1 MVGHPV
7 GQAAIVKRG
16 EDTRATRT
24 VRERKCVARQ
34 FRPRMRPRSVLL
46 FFFWHLTQCN
56 PFTSGAPHPRDMS
69 HDTPRD
75 ATTVVVCSRPVPA
88 PASGPGSTLNMI
100 HPEPHTRNKS
110 ERRAVSGV
118 FIFHIY
124 VRARTACR
132 TATARTF
139 ARPDRISP
147 RPRPPH
153 MPVPLRARTPH
164 THTPGQATVYMAYAV
179 SRTFDSLAAHALASA
194 QSAYYPPTATQAA
207 SALTPPHPR
216 VGHDSPGRGPACRSR
231 WSRES

>member
-75 ATTVVVCSRPVPA
+75 ATTVVVCSRPVR
-88 PASGPGSTLNMI
+88 SGVNTQ
-100 HPEPHTRNKS
+100 HTPEPHTRKKRTKS
-110 ERRAVSGV
+110 RIRGIHISYIRPRPHRMPHRHRA
-118 FIFHIY
+118 H
-124 VRARTACR
+124 VRQTRSDIP
-132 TATARTF
+132 ATPPPPH
-139 ARPDRISP
+139 ARPSPSPHTAHPHTRASNRIHGLRSIAHIRLTCGP
-147 RPRPPH
+147 RPRFRPIRILPTHRHPSRKRTHAPP
-153 MPVPLRARTPH
+153 PPSRARF
-164 THTPGQATVYMAYAV
+164 PGK
-179 SRTFDSLAAHALASA
+179 RTCLPLALV
-194 QSAYYPPTATQAA
+194 T
-207 SALTPPHPR
+207 
-216 VGHDSPGRGPACRSR
+216 
-231 WSRES
+231 